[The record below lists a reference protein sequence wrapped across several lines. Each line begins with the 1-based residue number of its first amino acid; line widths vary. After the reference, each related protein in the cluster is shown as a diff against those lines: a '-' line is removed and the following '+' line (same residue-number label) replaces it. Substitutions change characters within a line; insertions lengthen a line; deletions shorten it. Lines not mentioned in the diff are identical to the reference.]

1 MVAVDEVKAV
11 VVGRGHDVDV
21 LLGGGFGH
29 DGFAFLWSGKW
40 QRWKMRAQTSGVRE
54 SSREA
59 ILHKDT

>member
-29 DGFAFLWSGKW
+29 DGFAFLCSGKW
-40 QRWKMRAQTSGVRE
+40 QRWMMRAQTSGVRE
-54 SSREA
+54 RPFFIK
-59 ILHKDT
+59 ILNTI